1 MKNFL
6 CIMRRMLILVCLFA
20 MTSGCGAANTVFD
33 SGISQ
38 TDSKTKGE
46 EDMEKTEMTAL
57 EVELFCKVYQDTNR
71 ICEGKLFDHQEEA
84 SDSCAQVW
92 RI

>member
-57 EVELFCKVYQDTNR
+57 EVELFARSIR
-71 ICEGKLFDHQEEA
+71 IQIVFVKASFSITRKRR